1 MPADLIYQH
10 ERLPALPDM
19 SVPQIPL
26 PPWRTLDLAR
36 RRTLVPRDDSWF
48 LRLMRA
54 RMLLEQAR
62 RLQPSVEGRPVDE
75 ERPREAA
82 AQATSP
88 DPADPNSRGCRG
100 PYTRVLTYTRA
111 EFFTSGDRVTDQTPV
126 R

>member
-1 MPADLIYQH
+1 MPADLLYQH
-10 ERLPALPDM
+10 ERLPDLPDM
-19 SVPQIPL
+19 SVPRIPL
-26 PPWRTLDLAR
+26 PPWRALALAGR
-36 RRTLVPRDDSWF
+36 RALVPRDDSWF

-62 RLQPSVEGRPVDE
+62 RLQPAAEGRPVDE

-82 AQATSP
+82 AQASSP

-100 PYTRVLTYTRA
+100 PYTRVLAYTRA
-111 EFFTSGDRVTDQTPV
+111 EFFTSADRVTDQTPV

>member
-1 MPADLIYQH
+1 MPADLIYQQ

-19 SVPQIPL
+19 SVPHIPL
-26 PPWRTLDLAR
+26 PPWRTLDLAG
-36 RRTLVPRDDSWF
+36 RRTLVLRDDSWF

>member
-1 MPADLIYQH
+1 MPAELLHQA
-10 ERLPALPDM
+10 ERAPRLPDM
-19 SVPQIPL
+19 SVPHIAL
-26 PPWRTLDLAR
+26 PGRRTLDLA
-36 RRTLVPRDDSWF
+36 PRAGLALRDEGWF

-62 RLQPSVEGRPVDE
+62 RLQPRAEGRPVDE

-82 AQATSP
+82 AQASNP

-100 PYTRVLTYTRA
+100 PYTRVITYTRA